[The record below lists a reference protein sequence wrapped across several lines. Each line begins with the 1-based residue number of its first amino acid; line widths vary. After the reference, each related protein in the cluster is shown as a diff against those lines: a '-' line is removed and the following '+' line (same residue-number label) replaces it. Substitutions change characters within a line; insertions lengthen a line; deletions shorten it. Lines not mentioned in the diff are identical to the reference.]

1 MKRAV
6 IVHGYKGKPETNWKP
21 WLKAELEA
29 NGYAVTVPAMP
40 EAEQPI
46 ARAWHDK
53 LTETVG
59 QPDADVYLIGHSLG
73 CITILRYLES
83 LPENQKVGGV
93 VLVAGFGER
102 FAQYQAGNHD
112 TFLITSWIGSASGN
126 IATTLWRSARTM
138 IRTSIFHRL
147 SYLNR
152 SSAPK
157 R

>member
-1 MKRAV
+1 
-6 IVHGYKGKPETNWKP
+6 
-21 WLKAELEA
+21 
-29 NGYAVTVPAMP
+29 MP

-112 TFLITSWIGSASGN
+112 TFFDHELDWHRIREHCDHFVAISSDDDPHIDLSQVELFKQELGAEAIITHGKGHFGSADGVYEVPMVRD
-126 IATTLWRSARTM
+126 ALFAM
-138 IRTSIFHRL
+138 A
-147 SYLNR
+147 
-152 SSAPK
+152 SSHN
-157 R
+157 